1 MRADTL
7 LSKPLPITY
16 DTATAVAGRI
26 TGYASND
33 DVYAGA
39 VPTTTTCSP
48 RSQDAAPLH
57 WPVPLPV
64 IATPGR
70 PPPSAR
76 ERRLLSM
83 AAARSARAESRS
95 ALSSQRAR
103 SVQRRCAPAS
113 SGSDSPDGGCGIT
126 NTADLRHMRLPAL
139 TSAVAERHSGSRLMP
154 VGIVR
159 LTTSPR

>member
-26 TGYASND
+26 TGSASVSND

-48 RSQDAAPLH
+48 RSQDAAPRH

-76 ERRLLSM
+76 ERRLLST
-83 AAARSARAESRS
+83 AAAPLRPPGIPVRPPQPERTGRAKTLRPPITGHRLASRRP
-95 ALSSQRAR
+95 RA
-103 SVQRRCAPAS
+103 
-113 SGSDSPDGGCGIT
+113 
-126 NTADLRHMRLPAL
+126 
-139 TSAVAERHSGSRLMP
+139 
-154 VGIVR
+154 
-159 LTTSPR
+159 